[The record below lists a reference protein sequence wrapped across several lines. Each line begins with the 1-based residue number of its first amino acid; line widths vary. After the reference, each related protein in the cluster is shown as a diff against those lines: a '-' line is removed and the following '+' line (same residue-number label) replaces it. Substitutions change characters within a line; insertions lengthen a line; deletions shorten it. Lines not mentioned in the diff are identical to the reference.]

1 MVFFN
6 TREDVYN
13 SLEIDINATVATLKD
28 ILNDRFKWQVV
39 KVLLTKEEGIEDE
52 THLII
57 ESENEIANFSLG
69 SNKIYK
75 LDLKKD
81 SRNYEYVYT
90 KNPVKA
96 INGVLYATTIGFL
109 LE

>member
-57 ESENEIANFSLG
+57 ESENEILQSELQEDENSKLFQLELTVEEAEEIIENPGLALA
-69 SNKIYK
+69 KYK
-75 LDLKKD
+75 G
-81 SRNYEYVYT
+81 EV
-90 KNPVKA
+90 
-96 INGVLYATTIGFL
+96 
-109 LE
+109 E

>member
-57 ESENEIANFSLG
+57 ESENEILQSELQEDENSKLFQLG
-69 SNKIYK
+69 LTVEEAEGIIENPGLALAKYK
-75 LDLKKD
+75 G
-81 SRNYEYVYT
+81 EV
-90 KNPVKA
+90 
-96 INGVLYATTIGFL
+96 
-109 LE
+109 E

>member
-52 THLII
+52 RHLII
-57 ESENEIANFSLG
+57 ESENEILQSELQEDENSKLFQLG
-69 SNKIYK
+69 LTVEEAEEIIENPGLALAKYK
-75 LDLKKD
+75 G
-81 SRNYEYVYT
+81 EV
-90 KNPVKA
+90 
-96 INGVLYATTIGFL
+96 
-109 LE
+109 E

>member
-39 KVLLTKEEGIEDE
+39 KVLLTKEEGIEDK

-57 ESENEIANFSLG
+57 ESENEILQSELQEDENSKLFQLG
-69 SNKIYK
+69 LTVEEAEEIIENPGLALAKYK
-75 LDLKKD
+75 G
-81 SRNYEYVYT
+81 EV
-90 KNPVKA
+90 
-96 INGVLYATTIGFL
+96 
-109 LE
+109 E

>member
-6 TREDVYN
+6 TRDDVYN
-13 SLEIDINATVATLKD
+13 SLTIDIDTTVNTLKD

-57 ESENEIANFSLG
+57 ESENEILQSELKEDENSKLFQLG
-69 SNKIYK
+69 LTVEEAEEII
-75 LDLKKD
+75 
-81 SRNYEYVYT
+81 E
-90 KNPVKA
+90 NPGLALAKYRGEVK
-96 INGVLYATTIGFL
+96 
-109 LE
+109 

>member
-13 SLEIDINATVATLKD
+13 SLEIDINATVVTLKD

-57 ESENEIANFSLG
+57 ESENEILQSELQEDENSKLFQLG
-69 SNKIYK
+69 LTVEEAEEIIENPGLALAKYK
-75 LDLKKD
+75 G
-81 SRNYEYVYT
+81 EV
-90 KNPVKA
+90 
-96 INGVLYATTIGFL
+96 
-109 LE
+109 E

>member
-13 SLEIDINATVATLKD
+13 YLEIDINATVATLKD

-57 ESENEIANFSLG
+57 ESENEILQSELQEDENSKLFQLG
-69 SNKIYK
+69 LTVEEAEEIIENPGLALAKYK
-75 LDLKKD
+75 G
-81 SRNYEYVYT
+81 EV
-90 KNPVKA
+90 
-96 INGVLYATTIGFL
+96 
-109 LE
+109 E

>member
-39 KVLLTKEEGIEDE
+39 KVLLAKEEGIEDE

-57 ESENEIANFSLG
+57 ESENEILQSELQEDENSKLFQLG
-69 SNKIYK
+69 LTVEEAEEIIENPGLALAKYK
-75 LDLKKD
+75 G
-81 SRNYEYVYT
+81 EV
-90 KNPVKA
+90 
-96 INGVLYATTIGFL
+96 
-109 LE
+109 E

>member
-39 KVLLTKEEGIEDE
+39 MVLLTKEEGIEDE

-57 ESENEIANFSLG
+57 ESENEILQSELQEDENSKLFQLG
-69 SNKIYK
+69 LTVEEAEEIIENPGLALAKYK
-75 LDLKKD
+75 G
-81 SRNYEYVYT
+81 EV
-90 KNPVKA
+90 
-96 INGVLYATTIGFL
+96 
-109 LE
+109 E

>member
-57 ESENEIANFSLG
+57 ESENEILQSELQEDENSKLFQLG
-69 SNKIYK
+69 LTVEEAEEIIENPGLALAKYK
-75 LDLKKD
+75 G
-81 SRNYEYVYT
+81 E
-90 KNPVKA
+90 VK
-96 INGVLYATTIGFL
+96 
-109 LE
+109 

>member
-28 ILNDRFKWQVV
+28 ILNGRFKWQVV

-57 ESENEIANFSLG
+57 ESENEILQSELQEDENSKLFQLG
-69 SNKIYK
+69 LTVEEAEEIIENPGLALAKYK
-75 LDLKKD
+75 G
-81 SRNYEYVYT
+81 EV
-90 KNPVKA
+90 
-96 INGVLYATTIGFL
+96 
-109 LE
+109 E

>member
-28 ILNDRFKWQVV
+28 ILNDRFKCQVV

-57 ESENEIANFSLG
+57 ESENEILQSELQEDENSKLFQLG
-69 SNKIYK
+69 LTVEEAEEIIENPGLALAKYK
-75 LDLKKD
+75 G
-81 SRNYEYVYT
+81 EV
-90 KNPVKA
+90 
-96 INGVLYATTIGFL
+96 
-109 LE
+109 E

>member
-13 SLEIDINATVATLKD
+13 SLEIDINATVTTLKD

-57 ESENEIANFSLG
+57 ESENEILQSELQEDENSKLFQLG
-69 SNKIYK
+69 LTVEEAEEIIENPGLALAKYK
-75 LDLKKD
+75 G
-81 SRNYEYVYT
+81 EV
-90 KNPVKA
+90 
-96 INGVLYATTIGFL
+96 
-109 LE
+109 E

>member
-13 SLEIDINATVATLKD
+13 SLEIDINATFATLKD

-57 ESENEIANFSLG
+57 ESENEILQSELQEDENSKLFQLG
-69 SNKIYK
+69 LTVEEAEEII
-75 LDLKKD
+75 
-81 SRNYEYVYT
+81 E
-90 KNPVKA
+90 NPGLALAKYRGEV
-96 INGVLYATTIGFL
+96 
-109 LE
+109 E

>member
-52 THLII
+52 RHLII
-57 ESENEIANFSLG
+57 ESENEILQSELQEDENSKLFQLG
-69 SNKIYK
+69 LTVEEAEEIIENPGLALAKYK
-75 LDLKKD
+75 
-81 SRNYEYVYT
+81 EV
-90 KNPVKA
+90 
-96 INGVLYATTIGFL
+96 
-109 LE
+109 E

>member
-1 MVFFN
+1 MVFLN

-57 ESENEIANFSLG
+57 ESENEILQSELQEDENSKLFQLG
-69 SNKIYK
+69 LTVEEAEEIIENPGLALAKYK
-75 LDLKKD
+75 G
-81 SRNYEYVYT
+81 EV
-90 KNPVKA
+90 
-96 INGVLYATTIGFL
+96 
-109 LE
+109 E

>member
-13 SLEIDINATVATLKD
+13 SLEIDINATVTTLKD

-52 THLII
+52 AHLII
-57 ESENEIANFSLG
+57 ESENEILQSELQEDENSKLFQLG
-69 SNKIYK
+69 LTVEEAEEIIENPGLALAKYK
-75 LDLKKD
+75 G
-81 SRNYEYVYT
+81 EV
-90 KNPVKA
+90 
-96 INGVLYATTIGFL
+96 
-109 LE
+109 E

>member
-57 ESENEIANFSLG
+57 ESENEILQSELQEDENSKLLQLG
-69 SNKIYK
+69 LTVEEAEEIIENPGLALAKYK
-75 LDLKKD
+75 G
-81 SRNYEYVYT
+81 EV
-90 KNPVKA
+90 
-96 INGVLYATTIGFL
+96 
-109 LE
+109 E

>member
-57 ESENEIANFSLG
+57 ESENEILQSELQEDENSKLFQLG
-69 SNKIYK
+69 LTVEEAEEIIENPGLALAKYK
-75 LDLKKD
+75 G
-81 SRNYEYVYT
+81 EV
-90 KNPVKA
+90 
-96 INGVLYATTIGFL
+96 
-109 LE
+109 E

>member
-13 SLEIDINATVATLKD
+13 SLGIDINATVATLKD

-57 ESENEIANFSLG
+57 ESENEILQSELQEDENSKLFQLG
-69 SNKIYK
+69 LTVEEAEEIIENPGLALAKYK
-75 LDLKKD
+75 G
-81 SRNYEYVYT
+81 EV
-90 KNPVKA
+90 
-96 INGVLYATTIGFL
+96 
-109 LE
+109 E

>member
-57 ESENEIANFSLG
+57 ASENEILQSELQEDENSKLFQLG
-69 SNKIYK
+69 LTVEEAEEIIENPGLALAKYK
-75 LDLKKD
+75 G
-81 SRNYEYVYT
+81 EV
-90 KNPVKA
+90 
-96 INGVLYATTIGFL
+96 
-109 LE
+109 E

>member
-57 ESENEIANFSLG
+57 ESENEILQSELQEDENSKLFQLG
-69 SNKIYK
+69 LTVEEAEEII
-75 LDLKKD
+75 
-81 SRNYEYVYT
+81 E
-90 KNPVKA
+90 NPGLALAKYRGEV
-96 INGVLYATTIGFL
+96 
-109 LE
+109 E

>member
-28 ILNDRFKWQVV
+28 ILNDRFRWQVV

-57 ESENEIANFSLG
+57 ESENEILQSELQEDKNSKLFQLG
-69 SNKIYK
+69 LTVEEAEEIIENPGLALAKYK
-75 LDLKKD
+75 G
-81 SRNYEYVYT
+81 EV
-90 KNPVKA
+90 
-96 INGVLYATTIGFL
+96 
-109 LE
+109 E

>member
-39 KVLLTKEEGIEDE
+39 KVLLTKEEGIEDK

-57 ESENEIANFSLG
+57 ESENEIL
-69 SNKIYK
+69 
-75 LDLKKD
+75 
-81 SRNYEYVYT
+81 
-90 KNPVKA
+90 
-96 INGVLYATTIGFL
+96 
-109 LE
+109 

>member
-39 KVLLTKEEGIEDE
+39 KVLLTKEEGIKDE

-57 ESENEIANFSLG
+57 ESENEILQSELQEDENSKLFQLG
-69 SNKIYK
+69 LTVEEAEEIIENPGLALAKYK
-75 LDLKKD
+75 G
-81 SRNYEYVYT
+81 EV
-90 KNPVKA
+90 
-96 INGVLYATTIGFL
+96 
-109 LE
+109 E

>member
-57 ESENEIANFSLG
+57 ESENEILQSELQEDENSKLFQLG
-69 SNKIYK
+69 LTVEEAKEIIENPGLALAKYK
-75 LDLKKD
+75 G
-81 SRNYEYVYT
+81 EV
-90 KNPVKA
+90 
-96 INGVLYATTIGFL
+96 
-109 LE
+109 E

>member
-39 KVLLTKEEGIEDE
+39 KVLLNKEEGIEDE

-57 ESENEIANFSLG
+57 ESENEILQSELQEDENSKLFQLG
-69 SNKIYK
+69 LTVKEAEEIIENPGLALAKYK
-75 LDLKKD
+75 G
-81 SRNYEYVYT
+81 EV
-90 KNPVKA
+90 
-96 INGVLYATTIGFL
+96 
-109 LE
+109 E

>member
-57 ESENEIANFSLG
+57 ESENEILQSELQEDENSKLFQLG
-69 SNKIYK
+69 LTVEEAEEII
-75 LDLKKD
+75 
-81 SRNYEYVYT
+81 
-90 KNPVKA
+90 KNPGLALAKYKGEV
-96 INGVLYATTIGFL
+96 
-109 LE
+109 E

>member
-13 SLEIDINATVATLKD
+13 SLEIDINATIATLKD

-52 THLII
+52 RHLII
-57 ESENEIANFSLG
+57 ESENEILQSELQEDENSKLFQLG
-69 SNKIYK
+69 LTVEEAEEIIENPGLALAKYK
-75 LDLKKD
+75 G
-81 SRNYEYVYT
+81 EV
-90 KNPVKA
+90 
-96 INGVLYATTIGFL
+96 
-109 LE
+109 E

>member
-6 TREDVYN
+6 TRDDVYN
-13 SLEIDINATVATLKD
+13 SLTIDIDTTVNTLKD

-57 ESENEIANFSLG
+57 ESENEILQSELQEDENSKLFQLG
-69 SNKIYK
+69 LTVEEAEEII
-75 LDLKKD
+75 
-81 SRNYEYVYT
+81 E
-90 KNPVKA
+90 NPGLALAKYRGEV
-96 INGVLYATTIGFL
+96 
-109 LE
+109 E

>member
-6 TREDVYN
+6 TGEDVYN

-57 ESENEIANFSLG
+57 ESENEILQSELQEDENSKLFQLG
-69 SNKIYK
+69 LTVEEAEEIIENPGLALAKYK
-75 LDLKKD
+75 G
-81 SRNYEYVYT
+81 EV
-90 KNPVKA
+90 
-96 INGVLYATTIGFL
+96 
-109 LE
+109 E

>member
-57 ESENEIANFSLG
+57 ESENEILQSELQEDENSKLFQLG
-69 SNKIYK
+69 LTVKEAEEIIENPGLALAKYK
-75 LDLKKD
+75 G
-81 SRNYEYVYT
+81 EV
-90 KNPVKA
+90 
-96 INGVLYATTIGFL
+96 
-109 LE
+109 E

>member
-13 SLEIDINATVATLKD
+13 SLEIDIDATVATLKD

-57 ESENEIANFSLG
+57 ESENEILQSELQEDENSKLFQLG
-69 SNKIYK
+69 LTVEEAEEIIENPGLALAKYK
-75 LDLKKD
+75 G
-81 SRNYEYVYT
+81 EV
-90 KNPVKA
+90 
-96 INGVLYATTIGFL
+96 
-109 LE
+109 E

>member
-57 ESENEIANFSLG
+57 ESENEILQSELQEDKNSKLFQLG
-69 SNKIYK
+69 LTVEEAEEIIENPGLALAKYK
-75 LDLKKD
+75 G
-81 SRNYEYVYT
+81 EV
-90 KNPVKA
+90 
-96 INGVLYATTIGFL
+96 
-109 LE
+109 E

>member
-6 TREDVYN
+6 TRDDVYN
-13 SLEIDINATVATLKD
+13 SLTIDINATVNTLKD

-57 ESENEIANFSLG
+57 ESENEILQSELQEDENSKLFQLG
-69 SNKIYK
+69 LTVEEAEEII
-75 LDLKKD
+75 
-81 SRNYEYVYT
+81 E
-90 KNPVKA
+90 NPGLALAKYRGEV
-96 INGVLYATTIGFL
+96 
-109 LE
+109 E

>member
-52 THLII
+52 TRLII
-57 ESENEIANFSLG
+57 ESENEILQSELQEDENSKLFQLG
-69 SNKIYK
+69 LTVEEAEEIIENPGLALAKYK
-75 LDLKKD
+75 G
-81 SRNYEYVYT
+81 EV
-90 KNPVKA
+90 
-96 INGVLYATTIGFL
+96 
-109 LE
+109 E

>member
-57 ESENEIANFSLG
+57 ESENEILQSELQEDENSKLFQLGLTVEEAEEIIANPGLALA
-69 SNKIYK
+69 KYK
-75 LDLKKD
+75 G
-81 SRNYEYVYT
+81 EV
-90 KNPVKA
+90 
-96 INGVLYATTIGFL
+96 
-109 LE
+109 E